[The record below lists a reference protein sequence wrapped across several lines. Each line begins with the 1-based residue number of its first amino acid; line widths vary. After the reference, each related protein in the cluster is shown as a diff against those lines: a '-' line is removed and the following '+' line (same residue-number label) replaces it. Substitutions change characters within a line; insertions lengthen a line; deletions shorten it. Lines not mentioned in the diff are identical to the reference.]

1 MLVRG
6 PQLEPCFAVLIVHF
20 LSVQWCPVC
29 FLYPVKTGS
38 PLEKKKKDRRKKIF
52 NIVLKKLR
60 LFSLGSMM
68 KACKLEL
75 YSVAHKSHET
85 RDLLRHIHPLRTQYF
100 LKGRDNSCNNKQ
112 RPQTVTAHR
121 LLNAS
126 LYLQKMFSVLE
137 QFTNLM
143 AQ

>member
-1 MLVRG
+1 M
-6 PQLEPCFAVLIVHF
+6 
-20 LSVQWCPVC
+20 
-29 FLYPVKTGS
+29 KTGS
-38 PLEKKKKDRRKKIF
+38 PLGKKKDRRKKNIF

-60 LFSLGSMM
+60 LFSLGPMM

-126 LYLQKMFSVLE
+126 LYLQKMFSVLRAVYTSHGTVTSE
-137 QFTNLM
+137 TTQGFQQTQCHTYFQT
-143 AQ
+143 ATK

>member
-1 MLVRG
+1 M
-6 PQLEPCFAVLIVHF
+6 
-20 LSVQWCPVC
+20 
-29 FLYPVKTGS
+29 KTGS
-38 PLEKKKKDRRKKIF
+38 PLEKKKRIEEKKIF